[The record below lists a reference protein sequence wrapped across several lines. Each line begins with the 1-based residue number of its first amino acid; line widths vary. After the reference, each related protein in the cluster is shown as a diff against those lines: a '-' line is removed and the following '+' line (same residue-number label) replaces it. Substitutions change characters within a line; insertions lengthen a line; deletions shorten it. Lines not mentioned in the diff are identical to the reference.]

1 MLFGN
6 KNDMLQLVMDK
17 AIPKGESTTVIT
29 QRVLL
34 LNFAAI
40 NTTTSVSGGCRS
52 MHTHYVRYYSSIDND
67 AMMPFR
73 SSPM

>member
-1 MLFGN
+1 MLWN
-6 KNDMLQLVMDK
+6 NLKNDMLQLVMDK

-40 NTTTSVSGGCRS
+40 NTTSSVSTGCL
-52 MHTHYVRYYSSIDND
+52 
-67 AMMPFR
+67 
-73 SSPM
+73 

>member
-1 MLFGN
+1 MLWN

-40 NTTTSVSGGCRS
+40 NTTMSVSERL
-52 MHTHYVRYYSSIDND
+52 
-67 AMMPFR
+67 PFYAYPLR
-73 SSPM
+73 PLLQLD

>member
-1 MLFGN
+1 
-6 KNDMLQLVMDK
+6 MLQFVMDK